1 MLAKRKNR
9 RCGRRISSLAFAR
22 ETDLAKLRDKLAHNT
37 KSNTPLCNLFVHM
50 LNQMGLETE
59 YFASSTGELK
69 L

>member
-1 MLAKRKNR
+1 M
-9 RCGRRISSLAFAR
+9 GLAFGR
-22 ETDLAKLRDKLAHNT
+22 EPDLAKLRDKLAHNT